1 MAALG
6 VATQRASTVVW
17 DRADGKP
24 IANAISWQDGRT
36 TEQCVALRRAG
47 VPLSPN
53 QSASKLAYLLDRHD
67 PARAR
72 DLCFGTID
80 SWVLWNL
87 SGGALHLTD
96 ASNAFITGLVTN
108 DAAEW
113 DEHVL
118 EELRVPRSTLPRIV
132 DSTGALGAA
141 VALAS
146 APMIAGVAGDQQ
158 ASLVGQGCLAPGEAK
173 ATFGTGGML
182 DCVTARRPAYEQRG
196 PQGTF
201 PIVVRSA
208 GGKRSWGAEAA
219 MLSAG
224 TAVDWLVSLGLLVS
238 PEQSDAVA
246 SSVQDAG
253 GVVFVPA
260 LRGLGT
266 PLWDFGARG
275 ELSGVHPAT
284 GRAEVVRAV
293 LEGVAHSGAD
303 LLEAV
308 ESDTGNSVPLLRVD
322 GGMSANATFLQA
334 LADATGRP
342 VEPAGVRE
350 ATTLG
355 AAFLAG
361 SAVGIWP
368 DLATTAKLAHQ
379 RHVVEPRPRLD
390 RERWLEARE
399 RSRRN
404 IPALSDSD
412 L

>member
-1 MAALG
+1 M
-6 VATQRASTVVW
+6 
-17 DRADGKP
+17 
-24 IANAISWQDGRT
+24 
-36 TEQCVALRRAG
+36 
-47 VPLSPN
+47 
-53 QSASKLAYLLDRHD
+53 
-67 PARAR
+67 
-72 DLCFGTID
+72 
-80 SWVLWNL
+80 
-87 SGGALHLTD
+87 
-96 ASNAFITGLVTN
+96 
-108 DAAEW
+108 
-113 DEHVL
+113 
-118 EELRVPRSTLPRIV
+118 
-132 DSTGALGAA
+132 
-141 VALAS
+141 
-146 APMIAGVAGDQQ
+146 
-158 ASLVGQGCLAPGEAK
+158 
-173 ATFGTGGML
+173 
-182 DCVTARRPAYEQRG
+182 
-196 PQGTF
+196 
-201 PIVVRSA
+201 
-208 GGKRSWGAEAA
+208 
-219 MLSAG
+219 
-224 TAVDWLVSLGLLVS
+224 
-238 PEQSDAVA
+238 
-246 SSVQDAG
+246 
-253 GVVFVPA
+253 
-260 LRGLGT
+260 
-266 PLWDFGARG
+266 
-275 ELSGVHPAT
+275 HPAT

>member
-1 MAALG
+1 MAFLPFVVTLFGVDLGLIKCGRSERLVWHCWPVPDPGRPPTMDDPCILVVDVGSSSVRASLVDSAGAVWEVARRLTPPISLPGGVVELDAVALAQAVLEARAAETAAGPGGVAALG

-118 EELRVPRSTLPRIV
+118 EGLRVPLDAPPDRRLNRGFGCCRGPGERSDDRRSCRG
-132 DSTGALGAA
+132 STGLAGRAGVPRSLGGQGYLRNRRDARLRHRRVALPTNNEDHRGPFHRRPQCRWEALLGGRGRDALGRN
-141 VALAS
+141 
-146 APMIAGVAGDQQ
+146 GGR
-158 ASLVGQGCLAPGEAK
+158 LVGQP
-173 ATFGTGGML
+173 
-182 DCVTARRPAYEQRG
+182 RPARL
-196 PQGTF
+196 
-201 PIVVRSA
+201 A
-208 GGKRSWGAEAA
+208 G
-219 MLSAG
+219 
-224 TAVDWLVSLGLLVS
+224 AV
-238 PEQSDAVA
+238 DAVA

-266 PLWDFGARG
+266 PLWD
-275 ELSGVHPAT
+275 
-284 GRAEVVRAV
+284 
-293 LEGVAHSGAD
+293 
-303 LLEAV
+303 
-308 ESDTGNSVPLLRVD
+308 
-322 GGMSANATFLQA
+322 
-334 LADATGRP
+334 LAPT
-342 VEPAGVRE
+342 V
-350 ATTLG
+350 
-355 AAFLAG
+355 
-361 SAVGIWP
+361 S
-368 DLATTAKLAHQ
+368 
-379 RHVVEPRPRLD
+379 
-390 RERWLEARE
+390 
-399 RSRRN
+399 
-404 IPALSDSD
+404 
-412 L
+412 